1 MLITSLNN
9 EHIKE
14 LIKLKDKKYRDERGL
29 FLVDT
34 KHLVMEAYKAGLLKE
49 LILHKDEIYP
59 LDVDITYVTNDI
71 LKKISQ
77 TSTPSRVMGLVEKKS
92 EDNIIG
98 ERILILDNIQ
108 DPGNLGT
115 IIRSAVA
122 FNIDTVV
129 LSDDTVDLYNP
140 KVIRSSE
147 GMIFH
152 INIIRGNIIE
162 FLSSLDKSYLKIT
175 TDVKAGEDVNL
186 LDTSKCALVIGNEGS
201 GVKKEVESLCD
212 KKVNIKMNNNC
223 ESLNA
228 GVSASILM
236 YEVFK

>member
-1 MLITSLNN
+1 MEITSLQND
-9 EHIKE
+9 KVKYFQ
-14 LIKLKDKKYRDERGL
+14 KLNDKKFRDQEKL
-29 FLVDT
+29 FLVEGMHLFNEAK
-34 KHLVMEAYKAGLLKE
+34 KHNIIKEVITDNKDFKCDYKT
-49 LILHKDEIYP
+49 Y
-59 LDVDITYVTNDI
+59 YVTSAIMKKLSNQVTGTNVIAVCKFLDNHELGNHI
-71 LKKISQ
+71 L
-77 TSTPSRVMGLVEKKS
+77 V
-92 EDNIIG
+92 
-98 ERILILDNIQ
+98 LDNIQ

-115 IIRSAVA
+115 MIRSAVA
-122 FNIDTVV
+122 FSFDTIF
-129 LSDDTVDLYNP
+129 LSNDTVDLYNP

-175 TDVKAGEDVNL
+175 TDVKDGEDVNL
-186 LDTSKCALVIGNEGS
+186 LDTTKCALVIGNEGS